1 MMNPEIKQLWLNAL
15 RSGKYEQG
23 KLMLKPTESSY
34 CCLGVLCEIAQERS
48 IGEYIPSEEHQGF
61 TFKYRDNNIYDEPY
75 CEDSELPWTVKQW
88 AGLDNENPKVTM
100 NEENIKEGYKGI
112 IQSETRLSLAE
123 LNDNFSYSFTELAN
137 IIEEQL

>member
-1 MMNPEIKQLWLNAL
+1 MMNPEIKQLWLDAL

-34 CCLGVLCEIAQERS
+34 CCLGVLCEIAQERN
-48 IGEYIPSEEHQGF
+48 IGEYIPSEEHRGF
-61 TFKYRDNNIYDEPY
+61 TFKHKDSDDCYDY
-75 CEDSELPWTVKQW
+75 YYEDSELPYIVKQW

-100 NEENIKEGYKGI
+100 NERNIKEGYKGI
-112 IQSETRLSLAE
+112 IQSEKVLTLAE
-123 LNDNFSYSFTELAN
+123 LNDNFGYTFTDLAN